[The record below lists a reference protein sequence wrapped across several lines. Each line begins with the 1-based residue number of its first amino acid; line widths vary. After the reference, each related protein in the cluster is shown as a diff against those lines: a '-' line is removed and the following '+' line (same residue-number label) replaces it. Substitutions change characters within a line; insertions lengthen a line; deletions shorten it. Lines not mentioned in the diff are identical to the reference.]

1 MIFRSALGLTW
12 LGRLEDTATSLWR
25 VLALLKDQLSCGS
38 SLARPG
44 LPLAGGEGGQHPL
57 ALPPPVAGQTTGA
70 ALPSPALREAGEKG
84 DQQGQQ
90 EDPAT
95 PRDSH
100 PAPPGLQWSDVN

>member
-1 MIFRSALGLTW
+1 MIIRNALGLTW

-25 VLALLKDQLSCGS
+25 ILALLKDQLSCGS

-70 ALPSPALREAGEKG
+70 ALSSPALSEAGEEG
-84 DQQGQQ
+84 DQHRHHQQ
-90 EDPAT
+90 PPT

-100 PAPPGLQWSDVN
+100 PAPPGLEW